1 MFKHTISLFQQ
12 AGDKM
17 NDMMKAISLMAAG
30 SMLTLM
36 YQRYNEPMM
45 CAMKKAVHNT
55 MDAAENKL
63 EEMM

>member
-1 MFKHTISLFQQ
+1 
-12 AGDKM
+12 M
-17 NDMMKAISLMAAG
+17 NDMMKAISLMAVG

-55 MDAAENKL
+55 MDCAENKL